1 MEGKQLLD
9 GKRILVVDDEPDVS
23 ETLEGLLFMCELK
36 KAYSF
41 DEGKKLL
48 ETQDFDFAILD
59 IMGVNDMTC

>member
-9 GKRILVVDDEPDVS
+9 GKRILVVDDESNVS
-23 ETLEGLLFMCELK
+23 ETLEGLLFMCEVT